1 MAGKENL
8 APFFLFLP
16 IKPWGFQVG
25 GGLCLPAFFPT
36 PMLFTD
42 VSCEWL
48 PAGHWHLQNV
58 YMWNPQTIISLPHG
72 APLSSQPVTLVLTFF
87 LPVDM
92 TDRRVSAGKSIP
104 HPISGGGELTM
115 SCICE
120 AESISGAEEGK
131 GHTQKCKRG
140 LILCNRCKPKAS
152 ICKADTTFQLFFKPS
167 SMLLGFINHNEF
179 GPPWS
184 PC

>member
-25 GGLCLPAFFPT
+25 AGLCLPAFFPT
-36 PMLFTD
+36 PILFTD

-72 APLSSQPVTLVLTFF
+72 APLSSQPVTLLLTFF

-104 HPISGGGELTM
+104 HPISGGGGSLPCPVSVRQRASVGRRKGKATRGSVNEDSFCATDANPRQAFARQTRL
-115 SCICE
+115 SSYFSSLPICF
-120 AESISGAEEGK
+120 SG
-131 GHTQKCKRG
+131 
-140 LILCNRCKPKAS
+140 S
-152 ICKADTTFQLFFKPS
+152 
-167 SMLLGFINHNEF
+167 
-179 GPPWS
+179 
-184 PC
+184 